1 MTKATITGRLRHTGA
16 KSGIRYAEIHAS
28 RPFAYTA
35 QLIITGENEDDSDDV
50 INEALDR
57 AWNHKGKVTIVCDVD
72 EDGELTATPS
82 RITILQDDAKARNVW
97 EEAARMRAAVELIG
111 SYPSGGLVADDV
123 SRDRHAMI
131 MIARS
136 AQRGGSI
143 EAMKAM
149 RQ

>member
-1 MTKATITGRLRHTGA
+1 MTKATITGWLRHTGA
-16 KSGIRYAEIHAS
+16 KCGIRYAEIHAT

-50 INEALDR
+50 INEALDK
-57 AWNHKGKVTIVCDVD
+57 AWNHEGKVTIVCDVD

-82 RITILQDDAKARNVW
+82 RITILQDDAKERDAW
-97 EEAARMRAAVELIG
+97 EEAARMRAAVDLIG
-111 SYPSGGLVADDV
+111 AYPSGGLVADDT
-123 SRDRHAMI
+123 SRERHEMI
-131 MIARS
+131 MIARA

-149 RQ
+149 KQ